1 MKIKK
6 KTALFACSMIL
17 IACLSACGSE
27 KSDSK
32 LDGGN
37 DVQKAIEEQ
46 IAKEEGQTES
56 TESTSTEVA
65 TYMQTPTQEPT
76 TEGQTTLDLN
86 NDKSGVSVQ
95 NSTVTDAYVSD
106 TASVEGADPSVDID
120 LTVMN
125 SDMVY
130 ATVYQM
136 MVDPDSY
143 AGKKIK
149 MEGTY
154 YSTIYEETGKRYHFV
169 LIKDAMACC
178 QQGLEFIWDDDS
190 HVYPDEYPND
200 NTEVE
205 VVGTFETYKDDPSED
220 TMYCHLV
227 DSSLEVE

>member
-1 MKIKK
+1 
-6 KTALFACSMIL
+6 MIM
-17 IACLSACGSE
+17 ISCLSSCGSE

-32 LDGGN
+32 LNSGN
-37 DVQKAIEEQ
+37 NVQNVIEEQ
-46 IAKEEGQTES
+46 IAKEEGKTEKTT
-56 TESTSTEVA
+56 TETA
-65 TYMQTPTQEPT
+65 TYVETPTTEPT
-76 TEGQTTLDLN
+76 TEQPTTQSANLN

-106 TASVEGADPSVDID
+106 TESVPGADPNVDVD

-143 AGKKIK
+143 VGKKIK
-149 MEGTY
+149 MEGAY
-154 YSTIYEETGKRYHFV
+154 YSTLFEDTGKRYHFV

-190 HVYPDEYPND
+190 HVYPDEYPSD
-200 NTEVE
+200 NTEVQ
-205 VVGTFETYKDDPSED
+205 VTGTFETYKDNPDD
-220 TMYCHLV
+220 DVLYCHLV